1 MRPPPSFQIPW
12 REGRITF
19 NFRSGRNDLFHLT
32 KSSAWYGTP
41 HPPPP
46 PPPPPCICRSMDCDE
61 QTWPTVSKFEHLWKK
76 ARVNIVFLSRAS
88 FSCLIVLFLWLDG
101 FFMCRLIVSLFS
113 PLVKCSKGVCGGWGG
128 GGPHAQNRTG
138 GSADTWKA
146 LQHTTCG
153 CSLLPRG
160 ERGWSVAGRLAP
172 PSAVQTNVLRVHH
185 RAFSYK
191 AAVTS
196 NPPKKHLARPAVS
209 SARGGKV

>member
-1 MRPPPSFQIPW
+1 MP
-12 REGRITF
+12 
-19 NFRSGRNDLFHLT
+19 
-32 KSSAWYGTP
+32 AY
-41 HPPPP
+41 
-46 PPPPPCICRSMDCDE
+46 C
-61 QTWPTVSKFEHLWKK
+61 
-76 ARVNIVFLSRAS
+76 
-88 FSCLIVLFLWLDG
+88 
-101 FFMCRLIVSLFS
+101 FS

-196 NPPKKHLARPAVS
+196 NPPKKTPG
-209 SARGGKV
+209 SAGSVFSTWRKSITGGALTSPSYKTRYGEWRRQIYKWV